1 MDGSR
6 RCSRLEP
13 HAPWPERASA
23 LVQGYGREPVVA
35 RTSASNDGT
44 AELVRILRDPSALF
58 TSSAK

>member
-1 MDGSR
+1 MGGITAVFPPRTAS
-6 RCSRLEP
+6 
-13 HAPWPERASA
+13 PWPECASA

-44 AELVRILRDPSALF
+44 AELVRILCDASALF